1 MAITRE
7 FLKQSSVFI
16 TCVSFIQIYWHIHHN
31 PKMKK
36 KWVDAHEE
44 QIEGKG
50 AKS

>member
-7 FLKQSSVFI
+7 FLKQSSVLI
-16 TCVSFIQIYWHIHHN
+16 TCVSLIQMYCHTHHN

-36 KWVDAHEE
+36 KRVDAHEE

-50 AKS
+50 AKC